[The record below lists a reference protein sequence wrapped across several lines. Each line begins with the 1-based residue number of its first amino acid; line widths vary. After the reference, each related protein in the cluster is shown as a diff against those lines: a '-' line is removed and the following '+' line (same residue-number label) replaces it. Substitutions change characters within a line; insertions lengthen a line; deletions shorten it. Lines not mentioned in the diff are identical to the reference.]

1 MNKIELT
8 GTPRTSTG
16 TKYAAQ
22 LRRAKQVPCVL
33 YGGADTIH
41 FSVDEAALGKVVF
54 TAAMSGIELDI
65 AGTKTLA
72 LVHQKQF
79 HPTTDRVIHVD
90 FVELNENKETQAF
103 LSIRLTGQPIGVR
116 KGGNLNQTMRKLRVK
131 GLPTKFPTHLDVDI
145 AELDINSSIHVS
157 DLKFDGLILMERAND
172 VVVSVKMAKKVE
184 EAAAAAAA
192 ATPGTAAPA
201 AAGAA
206 APAAAAK
213 KGAEA
218 KPAAKPAAKK

>member
-33 YGGADTIH
+33 YGGANTIH